1 MERLYHLK
9 SIQPFAVR
17 GKGGSVIATRATES
31 VTVIHGVMVRVTQD
45 AYIPSNLTAC
55 KNRES
60 SHTALHKL
68 MKFLRTGKQNQKI
81 L

>member
-9 SIQPFAVR
+9 SIQPIAVR
-17 GKGGSVIATRATES
+17 GKGGSLIAAGATES
-31 VTVIHGVMVRVTQD
+31 ILVIHGVMVIVMQY

-60 SHTALHKL
+60 LHTALHKL
-68 MKFLRTGKQNQKI
+68 MKLLRTGKQNQKT